1 MFNFFKKQ
9 FIDVIEWVESEKGV
23 LAYRYPMQDRE
34 IQTGAK
40 LTVRES
46 QMAMFVNEG
55 QVADVFKAGLH
66 TLKTQ
71 NLPLLTNLKNW
82 DKLFES
88 PFKSDVYFFSTLEQ
102 IGFKWG
108 TQNPITVSDPQLGA
122 IRIRAFGNYSFKIKD
137 PAVFYK
143 KLSGSNE
150 FYKTSDCESQIVGI
164 LVANISSIIASSKVP
179 FLNMAANQI
188 QFSEELK
195 FGLSGKFTDYGLE
208 LTQFFIEN
216 LSLPENVQEYLDKSS
231 SMNLVGD
238 LKRYTQFQTADAI
251 TKAAQNEGAGGL
263 AALGANVGV
272 GAAIGQA
279 MAQGLNSNNS
289 QNAAGG
295 EDVFQTI
302 EKLHQLLSKGVI
314 TQQEF
319 DTKKADLLKK
329 I

>member
-9 FIDVIEWVESEKGV
+9 FIDVIEWVETEKGV
-23 LAYRYPMQDRE
+23 LAYKFPMQDNE

-102 IGFKWG
+102 IGYKWG

-137 PAVFYK
+137 PAAFYK
-143 KLSGSNE
+143 KLSGSHE
-150 FYKTSDCESQIVGI
+150 VYKTNDCETQIIGI

-195 FGLSGKFTDYGLE
+195 FGLSGKFSDYGLE

-216 LSLPENVQEYLDKSS
+216 LSLPESVQEYLDKSS

-251 TKAAQNEGAGGL
+251 IKAAQNEGAGGL

-279 MAQGLNSNNS
+279 MAQSLNSGNS
-289 QNAAGG
+289 QTSSGG

-319 DTKKADLLKK
+319 DSKKADLLKK

>member
-9 FIDVIEWVESEKGV
+9 FIDVIEWVETEKGV

-102 IGFKWG
+102 IGYKWG

-122 IRIRAFGNYSFKIKD
+122 IRIRAFGSYSFKIKD
-137 PAVFYK
+137 PATFYK

-150 FYKTSDCESQIVGI
+150 VYKTTDCETQIISI
-164 LVANISSIIASSKVP
+164 LVANISSIIAASKVP

-195 FGLSGKFTDYGLE
+195 FGLAGKFADYGLE

-289 QNAAGG
+289 QSSSGG

-302 EKLHQLLSKGVI
+302 EKLHQLLAKGVI